1 MGECGVY
8 GNDVHMDWCPDKS
21 SCPSEV
27 SVSTSVCS
35 TGTAELFSFQGTG
48 GWASVTRDGC
58 SYGFFAQY
66 ACTSGRRLRAQSSQE
81 LARAGRELPAS
92 SPQSGILSTNHVV
105 IAALCISSLL
115 VATSTTYTLLR
126 WRKRGSSS
134 LGKLDGP
141 HEPTLKDLEL
151 EQQLMKHGSDS
162 AGSASPRSE
171 VAAVVEAWQ
180 V

>member
-1 MGECGVY
+1 MSNCGVY
-8 GNDVHMDWCPDKS
+8 GKDVNINWCPAKS
-21 SCPSEV
+21 SCPSEM

-35 TGTAELFSFQGTG
+35 SGTAELFSFQGTG
-48 GWASVTRDGC
+48 GWASVWIDGC

-81 LARAGRELPAS
+81 LARVQAGRELPAS
-92 SPQSGILSTNHVV
+92 SPQSGILSTSHVV
-105 IAALCISSLL
+105 IAALCISCLL

-141 HEPTLKDLEL
+141 HEPALKEVEF
-151 EQQLMKHGSDS
+151 EQHLMEDDS
-162 AGSASPRSE
+162 NSE
-171 VAAVVEAWQ
+171 VVVVVEAWQ
-180 V
+180 E